1 MDPEIESLGS
11 YWETIIHNCNF
22 GRVKLSFIQTHVF
35 PIPVTG
41 DEYQEFVRIL
51 VGMTCRRSRLG
62 EI

>member
-22 GRVKLSFIQTHVF
+22 GRVNLSPIQTHVF

-41 DEYQEFVRIL
+41 DEYQEL
-51 VGMTCRRSRLG
+51 TSSLYLYL
-62 EI
+62 